1 MIQTLHPYEAR
12 TSGIIEWRWHFRNAS
27 TTDSET
33 PVRNILLIGDAAA
46 AYSQRLNRQGYVCYE
61 TGSIHEARNTLLLE
75 YFRMDRPMPDAI
87 ICDIRME
94 ESLISHFAS
103 YLSVTKEY
111 ASIPFIVLLGDDN
124 DDHGGRSPL
133 PSFDPTGFRGVDD
146 VFDGGVTVDEL
157 CAKIDVLK
165 KYKHF
170 HKTLPYYD
178 REPATA
184 NEAIVEK
191 IRPRRVLQRTLDII
205 VSASALTVLSPVF
218 LLIGAAIRL
227 DSKGSILYAS
237 PRAGRAYRIFKF
249 YKFRTLVADAV
260 ARIAQVK
267 HLNQYDASD
276 TGPSFLKIDNDP
288 RVTRLG
294 RFLRNT
300 SMDELPQLINVLLG
314 DMSLVGNRPLPLYEA
329 CTLTADESAQR
340 FLAPAG
346 MSGLWQIKK
355 RGQPNMSVQERINL
369 DIDYANQHSFFYDL
383 RILLNTPKVLIQ
395 KADV

>member
-1 MIQTLHPYEAR
+1 MIQTLHPYEAKNN
-12 TSGIIEWRWHFRNAS
+12 GVEWKWRFQAES
-27 TTDSET
+27 MVDSESS
-33 PVRNILLIGDAAA
+33 VHNILLIGAAAA
-46 AYSQRLNRQGYVCYE
+46 AYGQRLNQEGYVCYE
-61 TGSIHEARNTLLLE
+61 TASIHEARNTLLLE
-75 YFRMDRPMPDAI
+75 YFRLERPLPDAI
-87 ICDIRME
+87 ICDIRMD

-111 ASIPFIVLLGDDN
+111 ASIPFIVLLGDDDN
-124 DDHGGRSPL
+124 DGRHPQ
-133 PSFDPTGFRGVDD
+133 PPFDPSGLRGVDD
-146 VFDGGVTVDEL
+146 VFDGGVTVEEL

-178 REPATA
+178 REPATL
-184 NEAIVEK
+184 NEVIVEK
-191 IRPRRVLQRTLDII
+191 IRPRRVFQRTLDIL
-205 VSASALTVLSPVF
+205 VSATALAALSPVF

-227 DSKGSILYAS
+227 DSKGSVLYAS

-249 YKFRTLVADAV
+249 YKFRTMVADAD
-260 ARIAQVK
+260 AKIAEVK
-267 HLNQYDASD
+267 HLNQYDVASES
-276 TGPSFLKIDNDP
+276 GPTFLKIDNDP

-294 RFLRNT
+294 KFLRNT

-346 MSGLWQIKK
+346 MTGLWQIKK
-355 RGQPNMSVQERINL
+355 RGQPNMSVQERISL
-369 DIDYANQHSFFYDL
+369 DIDYANQHSFLYDL